1 MSIYGIEQLY
11 FIRYLDSGRLHGGV
25 QGNTVPRLYQK
36 NTAVREAK
44 KINLATA
51 DSDHLRTTYGFVEV
65 IPVYI
70 TMGAPIQGNHLIA

>member
-1 MSIYGIEQLY
+1 
-11 FIRYLDSGRLHGGV
+11 V

-51 DSDHLRTTYGFVEV
+51 DNEYLRRTYGFVEV